1 MKSSKEIFEIIYP
14 VRQELLD
21 FCHAHKRIFLYGAG
35 EWAERVYAY
44 LEHEGITLSGVVATA
59 TQESKFHGFSVMPI
73 AKMSFEEGD
82 GVLLAMKDSYCREV
96 LPVLEKM
103 GMGQDVFCA
112 GTTRSVPN
120 AVDYLDGTTGMT
132 LKSGKYFASFDEL
145 EKIGAETKTDK
156 AEVHHDY
163 LRKYEFFLQ
172 TFRERKMILVEMG
185 VLKGSSLSMWGK
197 YFPKAEV
204 YGIDIDPACKQYQ
217 GENRT
222 VWIRDL
228 SLDTTLQEIA
238 ELHPT
243 IIVDDA
249 SHYWSHQILALF
261 RLFPALTAGGVY
273 IVEDIET
280 SFSAYAG
287 MGCDD
292 AAVSVY
298 DVLKVVA
305 EVVTS
310 REHLRETD
318 LSPQLKKLCNDIEEL
333 ATEVDL
339 ISFIH
344 GSCILVKR

>member
-1 MKSSKEIFEIIYP
+1 
-14 VRQELLD
+14 
-21 FCHAHKRIFLYGAG
+21 
-35 EWAERVYAY
+35 
-44 LEHEGITLSGVVATA
+44 
-59 TQESKFHGFSVMPI
+59 
-73 AKMSFEEGD
+73 
-82 GVLLAMKDSYCREV
+82 
-96 LPVLEKM
+96 
-103 GMGQDVFCA
+103 
-112 GTTRSVPN
+112 
-120 AVDYLDGTTGMT
+120 
-132 LKSGKYFASFDEL
+132 
-145 EKIGAETKTDK
+145 
-156 AEVHHDY
+156 
-163 LRKYEFFLQ
+163 
-172 TFRERKMILVEMG
+172 
-185 VLKGSSLSMWGK
+185 MWGK
-197 YFPKAEV
+197 YFPQAEV

-287 MGCDD
+287 MGFDD
-292 AAVSVY
+292 AAVSAY
-298 DVLKVVA
+298 DVVKAVA

-318 LSPQLKKLCNDIEEL
+318 ISPQLKKLCNDIEEL
-333 ATEVDL
+333 AAEVDL